1 MANWSGTSRTNFVKV
16 ISLEAAEAFAETRTL
31 EVDPHPSEVNFVMFT
46 STDESG
52 GFNHWQYDPVAEE
65 YTDDCWS
72 WEEVA
77 EILVEGQV
85 LIATEIG
92 SEELRYLT
100 GNSVAVTW
108 DGRSTSVALGDIY
121 QKAAEEFGVPSRSI
135 AHCSYQYMAL
145 DYVKETKNV

>member
-1 MANWSGTSRTNFVKV
+1 MANWYGTSRTNYVKV
-16 ISLEAAEAFAETRTL
+16 ISLEAAEAFAKTRTL
-31 EVDPHPSEVNFVMFT
+31 EVDPHPTEVNFVMFT

-65 YTDDCWS
+65 ITDCWS

-85 LIATEIG
+85 LIVMEIG
-92 SEELRYLT
+92 AEKLRYLT
-100 GNSVAVTW
+100 GSAIAVTW
-108 DGRSTSVALGDIY
+108 DGRTAYMTLENIY